1 MTMKK
6 FDTQHKNIQHIVIQH
21 NTTQHDN
28 EKNATPS
35 MNDIQ
40 FNNAQDLVY
49 LHYIQHTY
57 INCRNAE
64 CHGDNI

>member
-21 NTTQHDN
+21 NATQHDN
-28 EKNATPS
+28 ENTQHS
-35 MNDIQ
+35 INDIQ

-49 LHYIQHTY
+49 IHYIHKIY
-57 INCRNAE
+57 
-64 CHGDNI
+64 